1 MKKETSAND
10 SRRGFMRNSAA
21 VVAAATTFH
30 VASSKASAA
39 GDSNDEIL
47 KVGLI
52 GCGGRGY
59 GAIRQAIMA
68 DPNARLVALGDTF
81 ADRVDGVLNKLTS
94 QGSGIEGRVMVD
106 DDHKFVG
113 FDAYKDV
120 IAACDVVVLATP
132 PSFRP
137 VQLKAAIEGDCHVFC
152 EKPIAVDPAGVRS
165 VRETSKLAAKKGL
178 SLVSGLCY
186 RYQFAKQDV
195 IKRIQDGALGKIQ
208 TMQTTYNTGALW
220 FHDRQ
225 PEWSDM
231 EYQVRNWLYHDWL
244 SGDHINEQHI
254 HSLDKIGWVMGNVY
268 PVKAVSSGGRV
279 VRTDEKYGNIY
290 DHFNTVYEWA
300 DGTKCFSSCRQ
311 WASTNTTVSTNVSDW
326 IYGTEG
332 VGELQSH
339 RIDSRKSG
347 KWQHKPTGKD
357 DMYQNEHNA
366 LFSSIRKGEA
376 INNGQ
381 YMCDST
387 LMAIMGRLA
396 AYTGMELSWDDM
408 LNSTLDLSPASLE
421 WGDIAVR
428 PIARPGETEFA

>member
-1 MKKETSAND
+1 MKKETGVND

-30 VASSKASAA
+30 VASGKAFAA

-120 IAACDVVVLATP
+120 ITACDVVVLATP

-290 DHFNTVYEWA
+290 DHHSIVYEYENGA
-300 DGTKCFSSCRQ
+300 RLFSNCRQQSGCKNNISCYAEGTKGK
-311 WASTNTTVSTNVSDW
+311 AEVSERRLQIEN
-326 IYGTEG
+326 
-332 VGELQSH
+332 GETW
-339 RIDSRKSG
+339 KF
-347 KWQHKPTGKD
+347 KD
-357 DMYQNEHNA
+357 KVKNMYQVEHDE
-366 LFSSIRKGEA
+366 LFAGIRSGNPL
-376 INNGQ
+376 NNGE
-381 YMCDST
+381 YMAKST
-387 LMAIMGRLA
+387 LLAIMGRMA
-396 AYTGMELSWDDM
+396 SYTGQEITWEQAF
-408 LNSTLDLSPASLE
+408 NSKQDLSPENYA
-421 WGDIAVR
+421 WG
-428 PIARPGETEFA
+428 P

>member
-1 MKKETSAND
+1 MQNESNKND
-10 SRRGFMRNSAA
+10 SRRDFIRNSSAA
-21 VVAAATTFH
+21 VAAAAKFH
-30 VASSKASAA
+30 VASGKAAAA
-39 GDSNDEIL
+39 GDSKDEVL

-52 GCGGRGY
+52 GCGGRGT

-68 DPNARLVALGDTF
+68 DPNAKLVAMGDAF
-81 ADRVDGVLNKLTS
+81 ADRLEGSLAKLTA
-94 QGSGIEGRVMVD
+94 QGSGIEDRVMVD
-106 DDHKFVG
+106 DDHKFTG
-113 FDAYKDV
+113 FDAYQGV
-120 IAACDVVVLATP
+120 IDACDVVVLASP
-132 PSFRP
+132 PAFRP
-137 VQLKAAIEGDCHVFC
+137 KHLKAAIDGDCHVFC
-152 EKPIAVDPAGVRS
+152 EKPIAVDPVGVRS

-186 RYQFAKQDV
+186 RYQFSKQDTV
-195 IKRIQDGALGKIQ
+195 KRLQDGAVGKIL

-268 PVKAVSSGGRV
+268 PVKATSSGGRV
-279 VRTDEKYGNIY
+279 VRTDEKFGNIY

-311 WASTNTTVSTNVSDW
+311 WASTSTDVSDW

-339 RIDSRKSG
+339 TIDSTKDG

-366 LFSSIRKGEA
+366 LFASIRKGEA
-376 INNGQ
+376 VNDGE

-387 LMAIMGRLA
+387 LMAIMGRLS
-396 AYTGMELSWDDM
+396 AYTGKTLTWDDM
-408 LNSTLDLSPASLE
+408 LNSQLDLSPATLE

>member
-1 MKKETSAND
+1 MNKNTGVND
-10 SRRGFMRNSAA
+10 SRRTFIRNSAA
-21 VVAAATTFH
+21 TVAAVTTFH
-30 VASSKASAA
+30 VASSRAAAA
-39 GDSNDEIL
+39 GDSKDEVL
-47 KVGLI
+47 RVGLI
-52 GCGGRGY
+52 GCGGRGT

-68 DPNARLVALGDTF
+68 DPNAKLVALGDTF
-81 ADRVDGVLNKLTS
+81 ADRVDGALTKLTAK
-94 QGSGIEGRVMVD
+94 GSGIEDRVLVD
-106 DDHKFVG
+106 EEHKFVG
-113 FDAYKDV
+113 FDAYKGV

-132 PSFRP
+132 PAFRP

-165 VRETSKLAAKKGL
+165 VRKTSKLAAKKGL

-186 RYQFAKQDV
+186 RCSFAKQDV
-195 IKRIQDGALGKIQ
+195 IKRIQDGALGKIL

-268 PVKAVSSGGRV
+268 PVKATSSGGRV
-279 VRTDEKYGNIY
+279 VRTDPKYGNIY

-311 WASTNTTVSTNVSDW
+311 WASTSTDVSDH
-326 IYGTEG
+326 IIGTEG
-332 VGELQSH
+332 KGELQSAT
-339 RIDSRKSG
+339 IDSRKLG
-347 KWQHKPTGKD
+347 KWKHKPAGKD

-366 LFSSIRKGEA
+366 LFASIRKGEA

-387 LMAIMGRLA
+387 MMAIMGRLS
-396 AYTGMELSWDDM
+396 AYTGKTLTWEQVR
-408 LNSTLDLSPASLE
+408 NAKLDLSPAKLE

-428 PIARPGETEFA
+428 PIARPGETPFV

>member
-1 MKKETSAND
+1 MNKDTNANK
-10 SRRGFMRNSAA
+10 SRRDFMRNSSAA
-21 VVAAATTFH
+21 IAAAATFH
-30 VASSKASAA
+30 IASSKAAAA
-39 GDSNDEIL
+39 GDSKDEIL

-52 GCGGRGY
+52 GCGGRGT
-59 GAIRQAIMA
+59 GAVREAIMA

-81 ADRVDGVLNKLTS
+81 ADRVESSLVKLTA
-94 QGSGIEGRVMVD
+94 QGSGIEDRVMVD
-106 DDHKFVG
+106 EDHKFTG
-113 FDAYKDV
+113 FDAYKGV

-132 PSFRP
+132 PAFRP
-137 VQLKAAIEGDCHVFC
+137 AQLKAAIEGDCHVFC
-152 EKPIAVDPAGVRS
+152 EKPIAADPAGVRS

-186 RYQFAKQDV
+186 RYQFAKQDT
-195 IKRIQDGALGKIQ
+195 IKRLQDGAVGKIL

-268 PVKAVSSGGRV
+268 PVKATSSGGRV
-279 VRTDEKYGNIY
+279 QRTDEKWGNIY

-311 WASTNTTVSTNVSDW
+311 WASTSTDVSDW

-339 RIDSRKSG
+339 TIDSKKDG
-347 KWQHKPTGKD
+347 KWQHKPAGKD
-357 DMYQNEHNA
+357 NMYQNEHNA
-366 LFSSIRKGEA
+366 LFASIRKGDP
-376 INNGQ
+376 INNGA

-387 LMAIMGRLA
+387 LMAIMGRLS
-396 AYTGMELSWDDM
+396 AYTGKSLTWDDM
-408 LNSTLDLSPASLE
+408 LNSQLDLSPASLE

-428 PIARPGETEFA
+428 PIARPGETEFV